1 MKGRCLQEKRI
12 ISLIQFS
19 CNRAQELLILPHQLV
34 QYFETVGPKQI
45 MQIRSHGGDKE

>member
-19 CNRAQELLILPHQLV
+19 CNRAQELLILPHQLAR
-34 QYFETVGPKQI
+34 YFETMGPKRI
-45 MQIRSHGGDKE
+45 MQIHSHGDDKG